1 MQFTAGLMMLAS
13 LGATMTPAK
22 GNDAVQK
29 VAQSARYNALVQQL
43 DSEHDRIVDEIITLV
58 EIPAPP
64 FKEAERAKAYEEIQV
79 YIDETMPSI
88 IPFSE
93 VVDTAAYL
101 SDIDGMIVSPWLS
114 RFEGITKSR

>member
-1 MQFTAGLMMLAS
+1 MPLTAGLLIIAS

-22 GNDAVQK
+22 GDDVVQK

-64 FKEAERAKAYEEIQV
+64 FKEAERAKAYH
-79 YIDETMPSI
+79 DMLL
-88 IPFSE
+88 
-93 VVDTAAYL
+93 AAGRQIL
-101 SDIDGMIVSPWLS
+101 
-114 RFEGITKSR
+114 K